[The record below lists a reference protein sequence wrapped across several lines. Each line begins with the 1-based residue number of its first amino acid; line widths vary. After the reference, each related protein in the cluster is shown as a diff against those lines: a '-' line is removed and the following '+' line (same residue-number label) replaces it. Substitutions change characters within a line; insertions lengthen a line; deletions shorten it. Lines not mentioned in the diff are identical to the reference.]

1 MTLRPKKNALKP
13 RKIAT
18 QTRATKTV
26 EAIVEAAARILEK
39 AGFEGYTTNAI
50 AERAGVSIGSL
61 YQYFPNKDVLTLA
74 LIERES
80 ATLLQ
85 EVEEAAA
92 NPEWR
97 AALDGMV
104 GAAVRHQLR
113 RPALARLLDVE
124 ETRLPVDDKTV
135 PASGSLYLAVRKVVA
150 QAAPDD
156 RMNIDILTADVIG
169 ITRGMTDMAG
179 RTGETDA
186 EDLSSRVG
194 SAVLGYLTNSM
205 NLAHRKM
212 AR

>member
-1 MTLRPKKNALKP
+1 MSRRPKKNALKP
-13 RKIAT
+13 RKIAV

-39 AGFEGYTTNAI
+39 SGFEGYTTNAV

-80 ATLLQ
+80 TTLLQ
-85 EVEEAAA
+85 EVDAAAA
-92 NPEWR
+92 NADWR
-97 AALDGMV
+97 MALKEMV

-124 ETRLPVDDKTV
+124 EARLPVGDETT
-135 PASGSLYLAVRKVVA
+135 SGSGAIYSAVRRVIA
-150 QAAPDD
+150 QAAPDQS
-156 RMNIDILTADVIG
+156 NIDRLTTDVIG

-179 RTGETDA
+179 RTGEADVA
-186 EDLSSRVG
+186 DLSVRVG
-194 SAVLGYLTNSM
+194 RAVFGYLTNTP
-205 NLAHRKM
+205 L
-212 AR
+212 